1 MGRPPNAVS
10 LLLFLFCLETSWET
24 QVPRSVSYPSNATVF
39 SHVYTI
45 KLAGDVMEGE
55 GATSLPQ
62 EALGPP
68 GSSHGGGL
76 YEHTLEGPDQE
87 HVVFTHRINL
97 PQQSCGCAPGTEDT
111 RELLKRLQ
119 ALENE
124 VRTLRDTCQAGSGC
138 CPATAPSQ
146 ASTGQTDIRTLCS
159 HHGSFDLSRCQCECE
174 PGWGG
179 PTCAEPACPGGCGG
193 PQRGKCANGR
203 CQCRPGYS
211 GTNCEEPPSCPDDC
225 NDQGRCVDGRCSC
238 FPGYVGPSCSD
249 PACPQ
254 DCQGHGQCVSGRCV
268 CNPGYSGLDCGTRSC
283 PSNCNR
289 RGECRNGRCICEPGF
304 TGPACG
310 TKSCP
315 NDCNQRGRCLKGGA
329 CACHKGYTGPDCGQ
343 VACPEDCSGHGECQ
357 NGVCLCHDGYS
368 GDDCATEIPSIGVR
382 VSNRDETSFRLEWNR
397 PQIPVD
403 AYEIHMVP
411 KKTPRAGESVRL
423 SGTETTFERRGL
435 TPGEEY
441 TVTIRAEKGQRYGP
455 PVSQTVQTRVAP
467 PRGLRSSQVTENSI
481 TLQWEP
487 PVSHCEGYV
496 LSYVPVV
503 TTRPAQATKRV
514 ELPPTPEMVTLEE
527 LESNTRYRITLV
539 ARQSGE
545 SSRAT
550 TIVTSTTAPTA
561 RQPVHQYSTPSPSS
575 HLRPGIS
582 STRPESPNV
591 RPGTSTHLEFP
602 NLRPGTSSNY
612 PESPNV
618 RLGTSTY
625 PVSPNVR
632 PGTSSTYPQ
641 PPHVRPD
648 TSSTHPESPN
658 VRPGTSTRPDSPNVR
673 PDISSTRPQPPN
685 VRPDISSTRPQ
696 PPNVRPDISSTR
708 PQPPNVR
715 PDTSSTHSE
724 PPNVRP
730 GTSTHPKPPKVRPDT
745 SSTHPEP
752 PNVRPDIS
760 STRPQP
766 PHVRPDTSSTHSEPP
781 NVRPGTSTHLKPPK
795 VRPDTSTH
803 PQPPNVKPDTSS
815 THPQPPNVKPDTST
829 HPQPPNVRPGTS
841 SISPESSGPP
851 DHHTT
856 PVTKEVFLKKIT
868 QNISAKLSPYNGT
881 LLERL
886 KSYLRATNF
895 PVQGN
900 RTIENVARDIYIYLI
915 RWKPKEFQDRVRER
929 LVKETNSSFPAREF
943 PIGETDSVYSDG
955 YIRSDHAK
963 PSVITSSPESMELL
977 LDGVRGVSENVII
990 RFRDMRSGEGGEV
1003 VVPGDAS
1010 KAIITGLAPGTTYQV
1025 EIHGVVKGHSSKSYS
1040 FITATAPASPT
1051 PAKAQPVLS
1060 TTRSPVVSLTDLTVT
1075 EVSPS
1080 SLHVTWSAPP
1090 NSFRGFSFQYRDPK
1104 SNATPGEIRLPGT
1117 ERSVNVTGLSPRTDY
1132 ELQLYGEKPNGL
1144 YEGPITSKA
1153 STAPASAAE
1162 KPSLGGI
1169 SVLEVTDNA
1178 ARLSWSVA
1186 TGTFDS
1192 FLIQYKDAEGKLKS
1206 LPLNGDLRE
1215 AIISELV
1222 PSRKYKF
1229 NLYGLVGRKRHG
1241 PVSTEAVTV
1250 KPEKRL
1256 TAPPG
1261 LGELSASDITSDS
1274 VHLSWS
1280 VPSGSFD
1287 SFVIQFKDAEG
1298 RPQVIP
1304 AEGDVREVTIPS
1316 LAPSRKYR
1324 FNLYGISNRKRLG
1337 PATTDVTTAP
1347 REEETTP
1354 EAVLGDLSVSDTT
1367 SDSIRLIWSVP
1378 IGNFDSFLI
1387 QYQDSEGN
1395 DQSLPVNQDFREA
1408 TIANLTP
1415 SQRYRFNLYGISGS
1429 QHLGPVSADAVTAA
1443 KETKKE
1449 RPGDTVSVQPTLG
1462 ELSASD
1468 VTSDSVLL
1476 SWTVPT
1482 GNFDSFLI
1490 QYKDAQGKTQAQPIE
1505 GDFREATIPN
1515 LSPSRRYKFN
1525 LYGISGRKRSSPIS
1539 TEATTAST
1547 PGSPEAERGTAAQ
1560 PSLGKLSVSDVTNNS
1575 LRLSWTVHTGSFD
1588 SFLVQYKDAEG
1599 KAQALPVGGDA
1610 REVIIPSL
1618 AHSHRYKFN
1627 LYGVSGRKRSSPLT
1641 TEATTASQESEDPTP
1656 VHHSLGE
1663 LSLSDVTNNSVR
1675 LSWTIP
1681 TGSFDSF
1688 QVQYKDAG
1696 GKFQALPVK
1705 GDSREVVIPNLVPS
1719 HRYKFNL
1726 YGVADRKRL
1735 GPVSIDAITASVSQE
1750 SEEETAV
1757 QPSLGELSVSDI
1769 TTDSVR
1775 LSWTVRTGSFDSF
1788 LVHYKDA
1795 KGKPQSLPVEGD
1807 AREVIVPNLVPS
1819 RRYKFNLYGV
1829 SGRKRSGP
1837 FSIDATTAA
1846 MATSP
1851 EVTTERVTTH
1861 LSLDQLSVSDV
1872 TSNSVRLSWVVPTGN
1887 FDSFLVQYKDPQGRL
1902 QALPVDG
1909 ISRTLTVPNLEPAQR
1924 YRFNLYGVF
1933 GSKRYGPLPVM
1944 ALTASVSPSLP
1955 EQAGVSVPQPKL
1967 GNFSSF
1973 DISSDSLKLA
1983 WTVLS
1988 GPSFDSFLIQYK
2000 DAEGKPQAL
2009 PVGPDAREVTI
2020 SNLAPSHKYKFHLY
2034 GVSGTKRIG
2043 SLSTEAVTAPL
2054 MEKPTPPLRLGQLT
2068 ASNLMPNSLDLSW
2081 TVEEG
2086 NFDSFIIQYR
2096 DAQNR
2101 SQALPVDG
2109 NLRSLHLHDLVPSH
2123 RYQINLYGVS
2133 GRKRLGPISTEAE
2146 TAPLPTTPPPLPPP
2160 QPTLGDLSV
2169 SDVTSNSILLSWSVP
2184 TGSFDSFSI
2193 QYKDAEGK
2201 PQMLPVEGESR
2212 EITVPNLVPSRRYK
2226 FNLYGISGRKRVG
2239 PISADTVTASLPQ
2252 EPPVPP
2258 SLGQLSASDITS
2270 DSVRLSWTVPTGSF
2284 DNFQVQYKDANG
2296 KLQTIPVEGVLREII
2311 ISNLAP
2317 SRRYKFNLYGFTGRK
2332 RLGPIS
2338 TDAVT
2343 ASPPAETRAPPSL
2356 GQLSVSNVTSDSVHL
2371 TWTVHTGNFDSFLI
2385 QYKDA
2390 EGKPQAL
2397 PLDASTRETTIT
2409 SLSPSRRYKFNLYGI
2424 AGRKRLGPASADAV
2438 TASPAKKEE
2447 SVQPSLGELSISDL
2461 TSNSA
2466 LLSWTVLTGSFDSF
2480 LIQYKD
2486 AEGKPQSLPVEGPS
2500 RKVTVSNLAPSRRY
2514 KFNLYGLSGRKR
2526 LGPVSSEA
2534 TTVEPEEEEKEEED
2548 ERRKPRLGEL
2558 LVSETNSDSVRL
2570 FWSVPVGRFDSFLVQ
2585 YEDGDD
2591 DVQTVPVDGDSREV
2605 TIPNLAP
2612 SQRYQF
2618 DLYGITGGETLGPI
2632 STDTFTASSAQEQQV
2647 KETSTPTP
2655 EPNLGEL
2662 SVSEVTS
2669 DSVRLSWDV
2678 PRETFDSFV
2687 VQYTDAENKPQEIPV
2702 DKDTNSVVIYYL
2714 VPFYRYTFYLYG
2726 ISERRRLGPVSISI
2740 VTAITEDEKQKE
2752 EAHEEAP
2759 VGMEPRLGK
2768 LTVSEVSNNAAHL
2781 TWTVPQGNFDSFSI
2795 QYKDA
2800 DGRNQAFPV
2809 AGGSRE
2815 AMIPNLTPSHKYRFN
2830 LYGIS
2835 GSRRLGPI
2843 SANAVTTAMTTT
2855 HDEKPQNVREEP
2867 VTEVPT
2873 GTESRLGKLTVPE
2886 VTSNAARLSWTVP
2899 LGTFDSFLIQYKDAE
2914 GRSHMLPVG
2923 GGSREVVVPN
2933 LVPSHKYKF
2942 NLYGISGQQRLGP
2955 ISANVLTT
2963 ASATTPDEKH
2973 HEVGEEAAKEV
2984 PRETEPRLGMLTVS
2998 EVTSDSAHLTWTVP
3012 QGNFDSFSIQFK
3024 DAGGTPRALPVGG
3037 DSREAVVPNL
3047 TPSHKYRFNLYGIS
3061 GPRRLGPISAN
3072 AVTTAAETPVQRTEE
3087 KEETEKVLPEPSKI
3101 VQPSMGDLTV
3111 SEVTPDSLLLSWSIR
3126 EGSFDSFLI
3135 QYKDAVGKPQT
3146 LPVDGAMRSLH
3157 LYNLV
3162 PSQRYKFTVFGV
3174 SGQKRLGP
3182 VSIDAV
3188 TAVEERPQEEPT
3200 VQPRLGDLSV
3210 SKATSDSVSLSW
3222 SVPAGTFDSFLIQY
3236 KDVEGKPQVL
3246 PLSGSSREV
3255 TIPGLA
3261 PSRRYKFNLYGIS
3274 GHKRLGPISA
3284 DTITG
3289 PSTKPQNI
3297 AQLKLGELSAQDITA
3312 ESLLLSW
3319 TMKSGNFDSFIIQYR
3334 DADGKPHALPVDGS
3348 LRSMKLHDLVPSHR
3362 YRFNLYGVSGRK
3374 RFGPVF
3380 TEATTAASDKAPP
3393 PRPTLGELSASDI
3406 NSTSVRLSW
3415 NVLLGNFD
3423 SFIVQYRDAEGK
3435 PHALPVDR
3443 NSHEVVIYNLVPS
3456 RRYKFNLYG
3465 ISGRKRLGP
3474 VSAEVVTERMEEPE
3488 IRPTLGDLFISEVTQ
3503 DSVRLSWTIS
3513 AGKFNSFLIQYNDAE
3528 GKPQTVP
3535 ADAEDRTVVI
3545 SDLMNSHRYKFNL
3558 YGILGRKRIGPI
3570 STDAVTAFPDASN
3583 ESATLLENLVVSEV
3597 TPTSL
3602 KLTWEVPEG
3611 EFDVFLVRGKES
3623 LLGSGRSPPPPKE
3636 MTVMG
3641 NERSAVLRGL
3651 SPNTEYGLTVFG
3663 IREGNQVAN
3672 INTAART
3679 SGLELD
3685 SPRDLWFNDI
3695 RETSVVA
3702 NWRPASSRIDHYK
3715 VSFQLSDG
3723 GEPKSILVDGSKLKT
3738 PIEGLTPGASYEV
3751 TVMSLRGFEESEPLV
3766 GYVTTV
3772 PDGPSDLRAINI
3784 TDSSAVLTWHPAMA
3798 EMNNYIVT
3806 YGPVGDARV
3815 SESVPGNRVQLRVSG
3830 LRRDT
3835 EYRASVYGEKE
3846 GNRSSPI
3853 SATFTTG
3860 VDGPRDLRASEISA
3874 RSARLTWLPPRAT
3887 PGGYLLSYETP
3898 YGQLKEISLDANIT
3912 SYEIQDLI
3920 PSTSYQAQ
3928 VQALRRG
3935 MPTAPTST
3943 SFTTERLTYPFPRDC
3958 SEESLNGP
3966 GPSRVTT
3973 IYLGGNRERPLQVY
3987 CDMETDGGGW
3997 IVFQRRMNGET
4008 DFWRDWQD
4016 YVTGF
4021 GNLTREFWLGNTAL
4035 HQLTSSGDYELRV
4048 DLRAGNESVYANY
4061 QSFRV
4066 DSPADYYRLHL
4077 GSYSGTAGD
4086 AFSYHSGS
4094 VFSTRDRDPNRLI
4107 ISCAVSYRG
4116 AWWYRNCHYAN
4127 LNGLYANNR
4136 DHQGINWFNWK
4147 GFEFSIPFT
4156 EMKLRPRG
4164 FQPLRRA

>member
-2963 ASATTPDEKH
+2963 A
-2973 HEVGEEAAKEV
+2973 
-2984 PRETEPRLGMLTVS
+2984 
-2998 EVTSDSAHLTWTVP
+2998 
-3012 QGNFDSFSIQFK
+3012 
-3024 DAGGTPRALPVGG
+3024 
-3037 DSREAVVPNL
+3037 
-3047 TPSHKYRFNLYGIS
+3047 
-3061 GPRRLGPISAN
+3061 
-3072 AVTTAAETPVQRTEE
+3072 
-3087 KEETEKVLPEPSKI
+3087 
-3101 VQPSMGDLTV
+3101 
-3111 SEVTPDSLLLSWSIR
+3111 
-3126 EGSFDSFLI
+3126 
-3135 QYKDAVGKPQT
+3135 
-3146 LPVDGAMRSLH
+3146 
-3157 LYNLV
+3157 
-3162 PSQRYKFTVFGV
+3162 
-3174 SGQKRLGP
+3174 
-3182 VSIDAV
+3182 
-3188 TAVEERPQEEPT
+3188 
-3200 VQPRLGDLSV
+3200 
-3210 SKATSDSVSLSW
+3210 
-3222 SVPAGTFDSFLIQY
+3222 
-3236 KDVEGKPQVL
+3236 
-3246 PLSGSSREV
+3246 
-3255 TIPGLA
+3255 
-3261 PSRRYKFNLYGIS
+3261 
-3274 GHKRLGPISA
+3274 
-3284 DTITG
+3284 
-3289 PSTKPQNI
+3289 
-3297 AQLKLGELSAQDITA
+3297 
-3312 ESLLLSW
+3312 
-3319 TMKSGNFDSFIIQYR
+3319 
-3334 DADGKPHALPVDGS
+3334 
-3348 LRSMKLHDLVPSHR
+3348 
-3362 YRFNLYGVSGRK
+3362 
-3374 RFGPVF
+3374 
-3380 TEATTAASDKAPP
+3380 ASDKAPP

-3806 YGPVGDARV
+3806 YGPVGDHPLISKQMANSPSSSTPPDGWSSPDARV

>member
-2534 TTVEPEEEEKEEED
+2534 TT
-2548 ERRKPRLGEL
+2548 
-2558 LVSETNSDSVRL
+2558 
-2570 FWSVPVGRFDSFLVQ
+2570 
-2585 YEDGDD
+2585 
-2591 DVQTVPVDGDSREV
+2591 
-2605 TIPNLAP
+2605 
-2612 SQRYQF
+2612 
-2618 DLYGITGGETLGPI
+2618 
-2632 STDTFTASSAQEQQV
+2632 
-2647 KETSTPTP
+2647 
-2655 EPNLGEL
+2655 
-2662 SVSEVTS
+2662 
-2669 DSVRLSWDV
+2669 
-2678 PRETFDSFV
+2678 
-2687 VQYTDAENKPQEIPV
+2687 
-2702 DKDTNSVVIYYL
+2702 
-2714 VPFYRYTFYLYG
+2714 
-2726 ISERRRLGPVSISI
+2726 
-2740 VTAITEDEKQKE
+2740 
-2752 EAHEEAP
+2752 
-2759 VGMEPRLGK
+2759 
-2768 LTVSEVSNNAAHL
+2768 
-2781 TWTVPQGNFDSFSI
+2781 
-2795 QYKDA
+2795 
-2800 DGRNQAFPV
+2800 
-2809 AGGSRE
+2809 
-2815 AMIPNLTPSHKYRFN
+2815 
-2830 LYGIS
+2830 
-2835 GSRRLGPI
+2835 
-2843 SANAVTTAMTTT
+2843 
-2855 HDEKPQNVREEP
+2855 
-2867 VTEVPT
+2867 
-2873 GTESRLGKLTVPE
+2873 
-2886 VTSNAARLSWTVP
+2886 
-2899 LGTFDSFLIQYKDAE
+2899 
-2914 GRSHMLPVG
+2914 
-2923 GGSREVVVPN
+2923 
-2933 LVPSHKYKF
+2933 
-2942 NLYGISGQQRLGP
+2942 
-2955 ISANVLTT
+2955 
-2963 ASATTPDEKH
+2963 
-2973 HEVGEEAAKEV
+2973 
-2984 PRETEPRLGMLTVS
+2984 
-2998 EVTSDSAHLTWTVP
+2998 
-3012 QGNFDSFSIQFK
+3012 
-3024 DAGGTPRALPVGG
+3024 
-3037 DSREAVVPNL
+3037 
-3047 TPSHKYRFNLYGIS
+3047 
-3061 GPRRLGPISAN
+3061 
-3072 AVTTAAETPVQRTEE
+3072 
-3087 KEETEKVLPEPSKI
+3087 
-3101 VQPSMGDLTV
+3101 
-3111 SEVTPDSLLLSWSIR
+3111 
-3126 EGSFDSFLI
+3126 
-3135 QYKDAVGKPQT
+3135 
-3146 LPVDGAMRSLH
+3146 
-3157 LYNLV
+3157 
-3162 PSQRYKFTVFGV
+3162 
-3174 SGQKRLGP
+3174 
-3182 VSIDAV
+3182 
-3188 TAVEERPQEEPT
+3188 
-3200 VQPRLGDLSV
+3200 
-3210 SKATSDSVSLSW
+3210 
-3222 SVPAGTFDSFLIQY
+3222 
-3236 KDVEGKPQVL
+3236 
-3246 PLSGSSREV
+3246 
-3255 TIPGLA
+3255 
-3261 PSRRYKFNLYGIS
+3261 
-3274 GHKRLGPISA
+3274 
-3284 DTITG
+3284 G

-3806 YGPVGDARV
+3806 YGPVGDHPLISKQMANSPSSSTPPDGWSSPDARV

>member
-1539 TEATTAST
+1539 TEAT
-1547 PGSPEAERGTAAQ
+1547 
-1560 PSLGKLSVSDVTNNS
+1560 
-1575 LRLSWTVHTGSFD
+1575 
-1588 SFLVQYKDAEG
+1588 
-1599 KAQALPVGGDA
+1599 
-1610 REVIIPSL
+1610 
-1618 AHSHRYKFN
+1618 
-1627 LYGVSGRKRSSPLT
+1627 
-1641 TEATTASQESEDPTP
+1641 
-1656 VHHSLGE
+1656 
-1663 LSLSDVTNNSVR
+1663 
-1675 LSWTIP
+1675 
-1681 TGSFDSF
+1681 
-1688 QVQYKDAG
+1688 
-1696 GKFQALPVK
+1696 
-1705 GDSREVVIPNLVPS
+1705 
-1719 HRYKFNL
+1719 
-1726 YGVADRKRL
+1726 
-1735 GPVSIDAITASVSQE
+1735 
-1750 SEEETAV
+1750 
-1757 QPSLGELSVSDI
+1757 
-1769 TTDSVR
+1769 
-1775 LSWTVRTGSFDSF
+1775 
-1788 LVHYKDA
+1788 
-1795 KGKPQSLPVEGD
+1795 
-1807 AREVIVPNLVPS
+1807 
-1819 RRYKFNLYGV
+1819 
-1829 SGRKRSGP
+1829 
-1837 FSIDATTAA
+1837 
-1846 MATSP
+1846 
-1851 EVTTERVTTH
+1851 
-1861 LSLDQLSVSDV
+1861 
-1872 TSNSVRLSWVVPTGN
+1872 
-1887 FDSFLVQYKDPQGRL
+1887 
-1902 QALPVDG
+1902 
-1909 ISRTLTVPNLEPAQR
+1909 
-1924 YRFNLYGVF
+1924 
-1933 GSKRYGPLPVM
+1933 
-1944 ALTASVSPSLP
+1944 
-1955 EQAGVSVPQPKL
+1955 
-1967 GNFSSF
+1967 
-1973 DISSDSLKLA
+1973 
-1983 WTVLS
+1983 
-1988 GPSFDSFLIQYK
+1988 
-2000 DAEGKPQAL
+2000 
-2009 PVGPDAREVTI
+2009 
-2020 SNLAPSHKYKFHLY
+2020 
-2034 GVSGTKRIG
+2034 
-2043 SLSTEAVTAPL
+2043 TAPL

-3806 YGPVGDARV
+3806 YGPVGDHPLISKQMANSPSSSTPPDGWSSPDARV